1 MQSTTYKLQTQD
13 KFLDYDSVV
22 ELLLH
27 DVEYSSEDLHKRALA
42 ASGDYFET
50 LACSLE
56 QIAQALPPASSQQ
69 YQLQHIILTLQ
80 YLQRHYKI
88 VKK

>member
-1 MQSTTYKLQTQD
+1 MQSAAYKLQTRD
-13 KFLDYDSVV
+13 SFLDYDTTVA
-22 ELLLH
+22 LLLH
-27 DVEYSSEDLHKRALA
+27 DIDCSPEDLHKRALV

-50 LACSLE
+50 LAASLE
-56 QIAQALPPASSQQ
+56 QIAQGLPAASPQQ

-88 VKK
+88 IKK

>member
-1 MQSTTYKLQTQD
+1 MHSTTYKLQTRD

-27 DVEYSSEDLHKRALA
+27 DVEYSPEDIHKRALA

-50 LACSLE
+50 LACNLE
-56 QIAQALPPASSQQ
+56 QIAQGLPTTSPQH
-69 YQLQHIILTLQ
+69 YQLEHIIHTLQ